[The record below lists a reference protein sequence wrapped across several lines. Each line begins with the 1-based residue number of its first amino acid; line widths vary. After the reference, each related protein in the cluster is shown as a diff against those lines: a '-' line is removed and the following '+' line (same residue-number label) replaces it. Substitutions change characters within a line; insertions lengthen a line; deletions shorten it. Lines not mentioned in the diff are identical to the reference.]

1 MRPVLLAVLLCG
13 VAAAAAGCF
22 LAGGPRAEFTAT
34 PTTGYPPLE
43 VAFDAGDS
51 SSPAGAIL
59 FYKWDFGDGETGDN
73 ETVSH
78 AYNTK
83 GTYPVTLTVTDS
95 SGGVGRVTHAVE
107 ALNHS
112 PKASFKMTPNIVAP
126 TIPATFDAS
135 ASSDEDGMIEQW
147 IWSFGD
153 GATGEGEFA
162 EHQFTAPGTVTVRLT
177 VVDDDGASDWEEM
190 SLHVL
195 GGCCGR

>member
-34 PTTGYPPLE
+34 PVSGYPPLL
-43 VAFDAGDS
+43 VTFDASDS

-59 FYKWDFGDGETGDN
+59 FYKWDFGDDATGDD
-73 ETVSH
+73 EIVSH
-78 AYNTK
+78 AYATK

-95 SGGVGRVTHAVE
+95 AGGTGEVTHAVE

-135 ASSDEDGMIEQW
+135 ASSDEDGTIEQW

-153 GATGEGEFA
+153 GATGEGELV
-162 EHQFTAPGTVTVRLT
+162 EHLFTTHGIVTVRLT
-177 VVDDDGASDWEEM
+177 VVDEDGATDSKEM
-190 SLHVL
+190 TIHVL
-195 GGCCGR
+195 GGCCGQ